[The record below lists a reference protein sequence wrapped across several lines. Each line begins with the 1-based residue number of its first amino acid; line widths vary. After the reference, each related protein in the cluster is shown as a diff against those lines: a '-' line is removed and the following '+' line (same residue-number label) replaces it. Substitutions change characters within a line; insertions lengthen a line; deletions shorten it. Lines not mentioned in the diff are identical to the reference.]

1 MTFFNRAAG
10 IAAMTLGITGMIGA
24 STPGFA
30 LELDK
35 SVNVSTSL
43 PVPKPVV
50 TPAVVTTPV
59 PSDTTRTETP
69 DPTASSASQADA
81 DDDTP
86 EYASL
91 SEAVAAQDDSEAL
104 DRDLTCMAGAVYFE
118 AKGEPLSGQLAV
130 ADVIINRTK
139 SGRFP
144 TTICSVVTQP
154 GQFSFVHGGH
164 IPTIANSRA
173 YRTAVAVARVA
184 MADAWDSPA
193 ANAMYFH
200 ARRVSPGWRMQKVA
214 SIGNHIFYR

>member
-10 IAAMTLGITGMIGA
+10 IAAMALSITGMIGA

-35 SVNVSTSL
+35 SVNVPTVL
-43 PVPKPVV
+43 PVPQPAV
-50 TPAVVTTPV
+50 TPAVVVTPV
-59 PSDTTRTETP
+59 QADTTRTDAP
-69 DPTASSASQADA
+69 DPAVQIDG
-81 DDDTP
+81 DDNSNP

-91 SEAVAAQDDSEAL
+91 SAAVAAQDDGEAL
-104 DRDLTCMAGAVYFE
+104 DRDLTCLAGAVYFE
-118 AKGEPLSGQLAV
+118 SKGEPLAGQLAV

-144 TTICSVVTQP
+144 ASICSVVTQR
-154 GQFSFVHGGH
+154 GQFSFVRGGR

-184 MADAWDSPA
+184 LADAWENPA
-193 ANAMYFH
+193 GDAMYFH
-200 ARRVSPGWRMQKVA
+200 ARRVSPAWRMQKVA

>member
-35 SVNVSTSL
+35 SVNVPTLL
-43 PVPKPVV
+43 PVPKPVA
-50 TPAVVTTPV
+50 TPAVVVTPV
-59 PSDTTRTETP
+59 PADTTRTDTP
-69 DPTASSASQADA
+69 DPTVQSDG
-81 DDDTP
+81 DDDVTS

-104 DRDLTCMAGAVYFE
+104 DRDLTCLAGAVYFE
-118 AKGEPLSGQLAV
+118 SKGEPLSGQLAV

-154 GQFSFVHGGH
+154 GQFSFVHGGR

-184 MADAWDSPA
+184 IDDEWDSPA
-193 ANAMYFH
+193 GNAMYFH

-214 SIGNHIFYR
+214 SIGNHVFYR